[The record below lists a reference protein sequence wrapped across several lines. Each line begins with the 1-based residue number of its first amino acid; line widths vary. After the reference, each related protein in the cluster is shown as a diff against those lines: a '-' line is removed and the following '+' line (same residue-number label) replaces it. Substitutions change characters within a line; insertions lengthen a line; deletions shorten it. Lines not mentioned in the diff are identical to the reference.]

1 MRRRYTASQAR
12 LSIAELAARLIAEE
26 GIASYQLAKQKAAE
40 RLGMKG
46 RQHWPD
52 NREIEAVLSQYQ
64 QLFQGQT
71 QAQYL
76 HAKRKIALAAMR
88 FLTPFSPRLVGP
100 VLSGTACEHTGI
112 TLHVF
117 TDTLEDIAL
126 VLSEHGIPYELGE
139 RRLRQ
144 SPATLTRYPCYQFM
158 AGEVPVELVV
168 FTPKEIHHP
177 PLSPV
182 DGKPMRRAD
191 RLRLEEIVS
200 ESSVTVEDVGFPPGF
215 AR

>member
-26 GIASYQLAKQKAAE
+26 GVASYQLAKQKAAE

-52 NREIEAVLSQYQ
+52 NREIEVILSQYQ
-64 QLFQGQT
+64 RLFQGQI
-71 QAQYL
+71 QAQHL
-76 HAKRKIALAAMR
+76 QAKRKIALAAMR
-88 FLTPFSPRLVGP
+88 FLAPFSPRLVGP
-100 VLSGTACEHTGI
+100 VLSGTAGQHTQI

-117 TDTLEDIAL
+117 TDTLEDVAL
-126 VLSEHGIPYELGE
+126 ALSEHSIPYELGE

-144 SPATLTRYPCYQFM
+144 NPTTLTRYPCYQFI
-158 AGEVPVELVV
+158 AGEEPVELVV
-168 FTPKEIHHP
+168 FPPKEIHHP

-182 DGKPMRRAD
+182 DGKPMRRVD
-191 RLRLEEIVS
+191 RLRLEEIVTETS
-200 ESSVTVEDVGFPPGF
+200 GTAGQRHLPT
-215 AR
+215 

>member
-12 LSIAELAARLIAEE
+12 LSVAELAARLIAKE
-26 GIASYQLAKQKAAE
+26 GISSYQLAKQKAAE

-46 RQHWPD
+46 RQHLPD
-52 NREIEAVLSQYQ
+52 NREIEAVLAQYQ
-64 QLFQGQT
+64 RLFQGQT
-71 QAQYL
+71 QAQHL
-76 HAKRKIALAAMR
+76 QTRRRTALAAMH
-88 FLTPFSPRLVGP
+88 FLSPFSPRLVGP
-100 VLSGTACEHTGI
+100 VLSGTACEYTSV

-117 TDTLEDIAL
+117 TDTLEDVAL
-126 VLSEHGIPYELGE
+126 ILSEHGIPYKLEE

-144 SPATLTRYPCYQFM
+144 NATTLMRYPCYRFI

-168 FTPKEIHHP
+168 FSLKEIHHP

-191 RLRLEEIVS
+191 RLTLEGMMD
-200 ESSVTVEDVGFPPGF
+200 ESSVTPPAGVYPSSF
-215 AR
+215 